1 MSKPEGEISYIT
13 KTYYLLQ
20 KQHYESVCD
29 SSGTYITLVGAVG
42 FDVAAHKQTANE
54 AVAFQRVDS
63 RCKGQ
68 NGSLLGR
75 GEFHL
80 GKVVDEEVEFC
91 GHAAQT
97 GFDQP
102 DKMRKSFNYIKF
114 RNYMLDSED
123 LQTHN

>member
-1 MSKPEGEISYIT
+1 M
-13 KTYYLLQ
+13 
-20 KQHYESVCD
+20 
-29 SSGTYITLVGAVG
+29 
-42 FDVAAHKQTANE
+42 AAHKQTANE

-75 GEFHL
+75 GELHL

-97 GFDQP
+97 GLDQP
-102 DKMRKSFNYIKF
+102 DKMRKSFNYIQF

-123 LQTHN
+123 LQTPRLQVEHIIMSYSVSCQFWCILQPLCSFLKLLSG